1 MRLLCFGYIKICDKE
16 TGKVL
21 LGKPVAFKSACLEVD
36 LTDMIKDIG
45 LTNLIIKVDARALRK
60 IQGGTLI
67 LRNEGKE
74 VKIHIFGVD
83 TTKPLVLTDLEQYFK
98 TNAEKNDISQCCNH
112 EMTFLFDEEWLSDNQ
127 EEFIEMLAGKA

>member
-1 MRLLCFGYIKICDKE
+1 MKLLFFGYIKICDKE

-21 LGKPVAFKSACLEVD
+21 LGKPVAFKSAYLEVD

-60 IQGGTLI
+60 LQGGTLI
-67 LRNEGKE
+67 LRNAGKE
-74 VKIHIFGVD
+74 VKMHIAGVD
-83 TTKPLVLTDLEQYFK
+83 ISKPLVLTDLKQYFI
-98 TNAEKNDISQCCNH
+98 TSAEKNDVSQCCNH